1 MWSGGPSGGRA
12 GEAVMNFDFS
22 EKEEAFR
29 KDVRHWLE
37 THLPDDLRGRS
48 FAASRA
54 DRDEVRRLRA
64 WQKTMSE
71 AGYVGMDWPREF
83 GGRGASIVEM
93 VILYQEMAR
102 AESPQFVNRGG
113 ISMLGPTLMKHGTPA
128 QQARFLP
135 KILTAEEL
143 WCQDLRQE
151 ARLLR
156 RRSVLH
162 ERRAEHRDAAAVHE
176 LRRLRARH
184 LLVEDD
190 HLDDRRPAPAEL
202 ARPVHAD
209 VARLGHRLLPGAE
222 PPDLVAVGARS
233 CEGSPAQVVGQMGL
247 EPVPDVLAK
256 RLFLFAEVEVHDRLT
271 RAAAARLARPH
282 YSQTRLACACGSHD
296 HIHRLASRRASPSL
310 RGRRSARTTT

>member
-1 MWSGGPSGGRA
+1 MWSCEPSGGRA

-162 ERRAEHRDAAAVHE
+162 ERRAEHRDAA
-176 LRRLRARH
+176 
-184 LLVEDD
+184 
-190 HLDDRRPAPAEL
+190 
-202 ARPVHAD
+202 
-209 VARLGHRLLPGAE
+209 
-222 PPDLVAVGARS
+222 
-233 CEGSPAQVVGQMGL
+233 
-247 EPVPDVLAK
+247 
-256 RLFLFAEVEVHDRLT
+256 
-271 RAAAARLARPH
+271 
-282 YSQTRLACACGSHD
+282 
-296 HIHRLASRRASPSL
+296 
-310 RGRRSARTTT
+310 